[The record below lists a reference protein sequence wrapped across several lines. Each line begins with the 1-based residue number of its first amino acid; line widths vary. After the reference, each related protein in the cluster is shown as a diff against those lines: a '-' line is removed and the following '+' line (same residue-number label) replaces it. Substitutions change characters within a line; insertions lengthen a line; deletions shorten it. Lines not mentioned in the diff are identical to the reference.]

1 MIWFQIDKSQLT
13 IDEKLKEIQKMNG
26 ASQQKFNQGT
36 KADNKKIEEI
46 ASASPRKQTWAT

>member
-1 MIWFQIDKSQLT
+1 
-13 IDEKLKEIQKMNG
+13 MNG

-46 ASASPRKQTWAT
+46 AYPDFIGIARKIYERTKNI